1 MFVFWLPNQRFL
13 SCRLIVPD
21 SALLVADSA
30 LFGCRLIVAD
40 SALLVADSDGFWLPT
55 QPFLVADS

>member
-40 SALLVADSDGFWLPT
+40 SALLVADPDRDPGLGHLLVYDGI
-55 QPFLVADS
+55 